1 MKRALPIIFAV
12 SLFGAEPSQ
21 DMIKAVKSG
30 DIKSISSLI
39 KTKEDANSALSNGKS
54 ILMLSIW
61 EQKDN
66 IVKMLIDKGAD
77 INAKDESGKTPLM
90 LAVWKENLA
99 IVKLLIKNGADKTAK
114 NKENLTAADI
124 AELTGNGEI
133 IDYFKSNP

>member
-1 MKRALPIIFAV
+1 MKRFIPIVLAV
-12 SLFGAEPSQ
+12 SVFGAEPSQ
-21 DMIKAVKSG
+21 EMVKAVKNG